1 MNLSAIEIL
10 KNNLTINQ
18 NEFGY
23 SPYSLAEWLKL
34 RLHNNTDFNSIKS
47 DCLYKNTISRDIVFE
62 KVFDTK
68 ISTFECSINILS
80 WGGMR
85 RTNALKAFDNYQ
97 IWLPICDNI
106 RDGEL
111 SRIEAF
117 DKFISL
123 RRISKLNGMGPAFFT
138 KLIFFFMSRRIN
150 SGYIMDQWTARSVN
164 LLFNEV
170 VVNNKIINKG
180 KVNEYVIVS
189 DDNDSGNYEQF
200 CLCVEK
206 IAKKLDLSPEATE
219 LSLFSEGRGRGI
231 WRNYLKNS

>member
-1 MNLSAIEIL
+1 MNISALEIL
-10 KNNLTINQ
+10 KHNLTIDQ

-23 SPYSLAEWLKL
+23 SPNSLAEWLQLKA
-34 RLHNNTDFNSIKS
+34 HNNTEFKSIKF
-47 DCLYKNTISRDIVFE
+47 DILDKNVISRDIVFE
-62 KVFDTK
+62 KVSNSQV
-68 ISTFECSINILS
+68 STLECSINIFS

-85 RTNALKAFDNYQ
+85 RTNALKSFDNFQ
-97 IWLPICDNI
+97 IWLPICDDI
-106 RDGEL
+106 RDGKL

-123 RRISKLNGMGPAFFT
+123 RKNSKLSGMGPAFFT
-138 KLIFFFMSRRIN
+138 KLIFFFMSRRID

-170 VVNNKIINKG
+170 VVKNKIINKG
-180 KVNEYVIVS
+180 KINEYVIVS

-206 IAKKLDLSPEATE
+206 IAKILDLSPEATE
-219 LSLFSEGRGRGI
+219 TSFLDPKL
-231 WRNYLKNS
+231 